1 MKQGQL
7 DHGQALATR
16 PPVIAMDSGSGSH
29 NPPSGEKSLGGTS
42 VDPSARVGSTLARRY
57 AVEGILGTGATGTV
71 YAVRHLQTE
80 GRLAAKLLSPQHLSD
95 PTVYQRFRDEARIV
109 AQLRHPHIV
118 QVTDFDLDEDGTP
131 FMIMEM
137 LEGET
142 LEARLQRDGSLPLQD
157 ALSLAAQVGEALH
170 AAHSAGVVHRD
181 IKPDNIFLA
190 RQPGP
195 KDTEVAK
202 VLDFGI
208 SKIVHSLRKR
218 TQENTILGTP
228 LFMSPEAATGSVEE
242 IDGRS
247 DQFALAVILYQ
258 MLSGRLPFD
267 GINDMAVLFQIIHA
281 QPPPLQQLVP
291 GLPRHVLAAI
301 ERALG
306 KDKSERF
313 PSILEFIDALRAPAT
328 QVLQRPGPPS
338 QPDLPLAPPSQPGS
352 TQPSASPQPSSLS
365 PGTGTGAPPDPARV
379 ETAEIIV
386 GATSELTAVETR
398 ALPLLGEGATP
409 YLGTDLPQRRALPRR
424 VLLLAVLA
432 LALAF
437 AAFFAGP
444 WLRQRLDRRGPAQ
457 APGGP
462 APAAH
467 VEPLPAAAPPPA
479 PPAAPPPAP
488 QILAPAAPPPAAP
501 PRGKPRPAHS
511 KPAPPPP
518 RLPLDLTF

>member
-1 MKQGQL
+1 
-7 DHGQALATR
+7 
-16 PPVIAMDSGSGSH
+16 MDSGSGSL
-29 NPPSGEKSLGGTS
+29 PPVSEKSLSGIFL
-42 VDPSARVGSTLARRY
+42 DPAARVGSTLARRY
-57 AVEGILGTGATGTV
+57 AVERLLGVGAMGAV

-80 GRLAAKLLSPQHLSD
+80 GRLAAKILSPQHLSD

-131 FMIMEM
+131 FMVMEM

-142 LEARLQRDGSLPLQD
+142 LEARLARDGRLPLQD
-157 ALSLAAQVGEALH
+157 ALALAAQVGEALH
-170 AAHSAGVVHRD
+170 AAHTAGVVHRD
-181 IKPDNIFLA
+181 IKPDNIFLVRHA
-190 RQPGP
+190 GP
-195 KDTEVAK
+195 KDTEIAK

-208 SKIVHSLRKR
+208 SKIVRSLRKR

-242 IDGRS
+242 IDGRA

-281 QPPPLQQLVP
+281 QPPSLEQLVP
-291 GLPRHVLAAI
+291 GLPRHVVAAI

-338 QPDLPLAPPSQPGS
+338 KPDLAERPDLPVGPPSQPGL
-352 TQPSASPQPSSLS
+352 ALA
-365 PGTGTGAPPDPARV
+365 APPPPQLSAQTPAAGPARE
-379 ETAEIIV
+379 ETAEIV
-386 GATSELTAVETR
+386 SGATSELAAVETK
-398 ALPLLGEGATP
+398 ALPLITEGATP
-409 YLGTDLPQRRALPRR
+409 LLGTDLPQRRPLRKRA
-424 VLLLAVLA
+424 LLLLLLA
-432 LALAF
+432 LALAALGGALLRGRLQQ
-437 AAFFAGP
+437 AA
-444 WLRQRLDRRGPAQ
+444 
-457 APGGP
+457 P
-462 APAAH
+462 APAGGTPTPAGGAPTPATRI
-467 VEPLPAAAPPPA
+467 EPLPAPSAT
-479 PPAAPPPAP
+479 PPAAPPP
-488 QILAPAAPPPAAP
+488 
-501 PRGKPRPAHS
+501 RVKPRPPRS

-518 RLPLDLTF
+518 RLQLDTAL